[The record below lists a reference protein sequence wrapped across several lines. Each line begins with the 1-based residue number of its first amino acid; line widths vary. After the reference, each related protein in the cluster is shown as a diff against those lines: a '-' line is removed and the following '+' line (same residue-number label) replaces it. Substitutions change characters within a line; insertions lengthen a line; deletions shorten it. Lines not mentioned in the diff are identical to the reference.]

1 MDMVLDSRKGL
12 VSVKELV
19 YKSIL
24 LPRIKNKR
32 GIENLPSAIC
42 LFGPPGTGKTT
53 LSSTIAKTLGWSFVR
68 IEPSTF
74 VKEGMDKFAQRVEYV
89 FDCLKHLEKTVIL
102 FDEMDEYI
110 KKRVIES
117 DNRSKSSSPDFF
129 NRLSTNIFLTQID
142 KLYKFNKNIIYLI
155 ATNNIDDIDKA
166 ITRDDRIDFK
176 IFIDFIYPK
185 ELLGMLEEKIKGL
198 IDTEKN
204 TKLEN
209 YYYHNK
215 KGYENFKDILEKELI
230 SKSISYKKWVRFIDI
245 FIQLV
250 ENNANEDD
258 IINEIRQN
266 FSEIDHKYLELRKEQ
281 HQKNRIDSLI
291 IKECEYKGYNEF
303 ILK

>member
-1 MDMVLDSRKGL
+1 
-12 VSVKELV
+12 
-19 YKSIL
+19 
-24 LPRIKNKR
+24 
-32 GIENLPSAIC
+32 
-42 LFGPPGTGKTT
+42 
-53 LSSTIAKTLGWSFVR
+53 
-68 IEPSTF
+68 
-74 VKEGMDKFAQRVEYV
+74 MDKFAQRVEYV